1 MIRVTSYTQG
11 KWNSKG
17 TESDLISAVSGETI
31 GQMLQP
37 DLDYAAVCSY
47 AREVAG
53 PKIRELT
60 IHERAFK
67 IKFLAQY
74 LLERKEKYYEI
85 STNTGATRRDS
96 WIDIEGDPSDIDSAT
111 HDMGQDDFFD
121 SFTVESETTHRARR
135 FTALYAYYAA
145 QPPLST

>member
-47 AREVAG
+47 AREVGG

-74 LLERKEKYYEI
+74 LLERGYEVI
-85 STNTGATRRDS
+85 VSEWHPIEAYGQTHKWNRYTRF
-96 WIDIEGDPSDIDSAT
+96 PSDLETPKAWGNLVAMRPGEAAT
-111 HDMGQDDFFD
+111 AVLAELQKIGKI
-121 SFTVESETTHRARR
+121 
-135 FTALYAYYAA
+135 L
-145 QPPLST
+145 